1 MKLPALILVILTTA
15 LVAGGAAVA
24 AAYYFVLPAMSD
36 SQPDAAERGPA
47 PPPPPPPPPLYFQLS
62 KALLITLDS
71 RGGAKYLQLS
81 FSVMARHEEVISTL
95 AAIEPKLRNDLI
107 IQLGA
112 EDPATLR
119 TPEGRERLRQV
130 ILTTAQSNVPVYVD
144 PETGASFGVEDVLL
158 TNLVMQ

>member
-1 MKLPALILVILTTA
+1 LKLPALILVILTTA

-47 PPPPPPPPPLYFQLS
+47 PPPPPLYFQLS

-81 FSVMARHEEVISTL
+81 FSVMARHEEVISAL

-144 PETGASFGVEDVLL
+144 PETRASFGVEDVLL

>member
-47 PPPPPPPPPLYFQLS
+47 PPPPPLYFQLS

-81 FSVMARHEEVISTL
+81 FSVMARHEEVISAL
-95 AAIEPKLRNDLI
+95 AAIEPKLRTALI

-130 ILTTAQSNVPVYVD
+130 ILTTAQSNVPAYVD